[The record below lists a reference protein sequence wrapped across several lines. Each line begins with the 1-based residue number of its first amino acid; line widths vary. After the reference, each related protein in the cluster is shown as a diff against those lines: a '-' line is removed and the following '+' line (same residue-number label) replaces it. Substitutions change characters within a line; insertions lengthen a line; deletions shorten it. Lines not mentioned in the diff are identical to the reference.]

1 MGIYHFSGLFV
12 LLCIGLSG
20 SLLTSL
26 GEHVFYRLVLPR
38 IKRKKKFNYWLHTS
52 QVGPGS
58 PRTPKT
64 LPPMPLLPLPLHKGL
79 HHHPP
84 VNPQPTARPSH
95 PSRVP
100 HRKSTGL

>member
-26 GEHVFYRLVLPR
+26 GEHVFYHLVLPR

-52 QVGPGS
+52 QVGVANPPTAPLLLPHPLFIPGPS
-58 PRTPKT
+58 PLVNPRTITPW
-64 LPPMPLLPLPLHKGL
+64 LIP
-79 HHHPP
+79 
-84 VNPQPTARPSH
+84 PSH
-95 PSRVP
+95 SSLVP
-100 HRKSTGL
+100 HRKSTVL

>member
-38 IKRKKKFNYWLHTS
+38 IRRKKKFNYWLHTS
-52 QVGPGS
+52 QVGPGG
-58 PRTPKT
+58 RGEGG
-64 LPPMPLLPLPLHKGL
+64 KGL
-79 HHHPP
+79 TQHPKDP
-84 VNPQPTARPSH
+84 
-95 PSRVP
+95 
-100 HRKSTGL
+100 

>member
-52 QVGPGS
+52 QVGLG
-58 PRTPKT
+58 
-64 LPPMPLLPLPLHKGL
+64 
-79 HHHPP
+79 
-84 VNPQPTARPSH
+84 NPQPVAPLLLPSH
-95 PSRVP
+95 RPVHPGTLTPRLIP
-100 HRKSTGL
+100 GLSPPG

>member
-38 IKRKKKFNYWLHTS
+38 IRRKKKFNYWLHTS
-52 QVGPGS
+52 QVGPGEGAQTA
-58 PRTPKT
+58 PQKT
-64 LPPMPLLPLPLHKGL
+64 ADPMWL
-79 HHHPP
+79 HHLCPP
-84 VNPQPTARPSH
+84 PAPDHQPPFNP
-95 PSRVP
+95 
-100 HRKSTGL
+100 